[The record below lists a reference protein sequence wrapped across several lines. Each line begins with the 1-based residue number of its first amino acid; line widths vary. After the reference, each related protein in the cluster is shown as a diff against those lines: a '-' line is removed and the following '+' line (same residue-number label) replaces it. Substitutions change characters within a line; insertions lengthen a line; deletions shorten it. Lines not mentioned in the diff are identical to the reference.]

1 MRRKNDDSREARGR
15 EGMIRGA
22 EEPRD
27 RPYRSLPT
35 CRSVP
40 CFTRHTAR
48 FPVHRVNLP
57 SLHRSARRYEGTI
70 SAVGRRSLPFTHPVQ
85 TGGPG
90 RSPPFGAHGGR
101 DENGERRT
109 TRGKERT
116 NWPSHFI
123 LRLAVPFSAPFPP
136 RSSRPFTTP
145 FGFRSG
151 DE

>member
-1 MRRKNDDSREARGR
+1 MKDG
-15 EGMIRGA
+15 GMIM
-22 EEPRD
+22 EPD
-27 RPYRSLPT
+27 ETLF
-35 CRSVP
+35 VDNGH
-40 CFTRHTAR
+40 RHAVTVA
-48 FPVHRVNLP
+48 VSSGLLLTHHLP

-116 NWPSHFI
+116 NSPSHFI